1 MSEEGRRFG
10 GRYLITKRIAGG
22 GMAEVFM
29 ATDELL
35 GRTVALKLL
44 HPEFARDGA
53 FIERFRREARAA
65 ASLSDPRIVAIYDW
79 GSDDGTYYIVM
90 EYVEGKS
97 LKDMIQSEGPF
108 TPQRAV
114 EVAADVCAALHA
126 AHKRG
131 IVHRDVKPANIMVT
145 PSGETK
151 VMDFGIARAPQESGQ
166 TVTQTGTVM
175 GTANYISP
183 EQALAMPVDP
193 RSDVYSAGVVLYE
206 MLTRDVP
213 FKADTAVAIAY
224 KHVKEDPV
232 APSDLNPDVTPEV
245 DAVVLKAMA
254 KNPENRYQSADE
266 MRHDLDRLL
275 RGQPTEATPLL
286 PDRTAVIRP
295 GGGETIALRS
305 TDVVAG
311 RPPAHASGGGPKAAV
326 ITLVV
331 LLFLGVIAAAVA
343 LGFSFVGNNE
353 PPVAVPDVTRL
364 SRADAVNTL
373 NREGFEYE
381 LGEPEFSETVEKDR
395 VVRQEPEGGMK
406 AEPGTTVTL
415 FLSAGPD
422 RVAVPDLKGKTP
434 EDAGKALEDL
444 ELKLGLSRPEFDTSV
459 PQGRV
464 VRQSPEP
471 NQNVERGE
479 TVDVW
484 VSAGPETRQLV
495 DVTGVREQQAR
506 EALISAGFNVV
517 PRDTCDADREDNLVV
532 AQDPQPGNLPRGSNV
547 TITVNRTQQVPDV
560 RDMTE
565 QEAISL
571 LQQQGF
577 TVEVVDQT
585 VLLPTKKGRVID
597 QSPEPGSVACKGSK
611 VRITIQT

>member
-44 HPEFARDGA
+44 HPEYARDGA

-97 LKDMIQSEGPF
+97 LKDMIQSQGPF

-114 EVAADVCAALHA
+114 EVAGDVCAALHA

-145 PSGETK
+145 TSGETK

-183 EQALAMPVDP
+183 EQALAMPVDA

-232 APSDLNPDVTPEV
+232 APSDLNPDVTPDV

-266 MRHDLDRLL
+266 MRQDLDRLL
-275 RGQPTEATPLL
+275 RGQPTDATPLL

-295 GGGETIALRS
+295 GGGETIALRPA
-305 TDVVAG
+305 DVA
-311 RPPAHASGGGPKAAV
+311 P
-326 ITLVV
+326 
-331 LLFLGVIAAAVA
+331 
-343 LGFSFVGNNE
+343 
-353 PPVAVPDVTRL
+353 
-364 SRADAVNTL
+364 
-373 NREGFEYE
+373 
-381 LGEPEFSETVEKDR
+381 
-395 VVRQEPEGGMK
+395 
-406 AEPGTTVTL
+406 
-415 FLSAGPD
+415 
-422 RVAVPDLKGKTP
+422 
-434 EDAGKALEDL
+434 
-444 ELKLGLSRPEFDTSV
+444 
-459 PQGRV
+459 
-464 VRQSPEP
+464 
-471 NQNVERGE
+471 
-479 TVDVW
+479 
-484 VSAGPETRQLV
+484 
-495 DVTGVREQQAR
+495 
-506 EALISAGFNVV
+506 
-517 PRDTCDADREDNLVV
+517 
-532 AQDPQPGNLPRGSNV
+532 
-547 TITVNRTQQVPDV
+547 
-560 RDMTE
+560 
-565 QEAISL
+565 
-571 LQQQGF
+571 
-577 TVEVVDQT
+577 
-585 VLLPTKKGRVID
+585 
-597 QSPEPGSVACKGSK
+597 
-611 VRITIQT
+611 

>member
-1 MSEEGRRFG
+1 
-10 GRYLITKRIAGG
+10 
-22 GMAEVFM
+22 M
-29 ATDELL
+29 ATDVLL

-65 ASLSDPRIVAIYDW
+65 ASLSDPRIVSIFDW
-79 GSDDGTYYIVM
+79 GSDEGTYYIVM

-97 LKDMIQSEGPF
+97 LKEMIQSEGPF

-114 EVAADVCAALHA
+114 EIAADVCTALHA

-145 PSGETK
+145 SGGETK

-183 EQALAMPVDP
+183 EQALAMPVDA

-254 KNPENRYQSADE
+254 KNPDNRYQSADE
-266 MRHDLDRLL
+266 MRQDLDRLL
-275 RGQPTEATPLL
+275 RGQPTDATPLL

-295 GGGETIALRS
+295 GGETIALRS
-305 TDVVAG
+305 GDVLPG
-311 RPPAHASGGGPKAAV
+311 RPAARSGGGPRAAA

-331 LLFLGVIAAAVA
+331 LLFLGIIAAAVA
-343 LGFSFVGNNE
+343 LGFSWVGNE
-353 PPVAVPDVTRL
+353 EQAVVVPDVVNLTL
-364 SRADAVNTL
+364 GDASNKL
-373 NREGFEYE
+373 NQEG
-381 LGEPEFSETVEKDR
+381 LKVKRGEPEFSETIDEDR
-395 VVRQEPEGGMK
+395 VVRQEPEDGIK
-406 AEPGTTVTL
+406 AAPGDDVTL
-415 FLSAGPD
+415 FLSKGPD
-422 RVAVPDLKGKTP
+422 RVTVPDLHGKTP
-434 EDAGKALEDL
+434 EQANKILEDAN
-444 ELKLGLSRPEFDTSV
+444 LKLGLTANEFQDAT
-459 PQGRV
+459 PQGQIA
-464 VRQSPEP
+464 RQSPAP
-471 NQNVERGE
+471 NQKAERD
-479 TVDVW
+479 TSVDVW
-484 VSAGPETRQLV
+484 VSAGREMRQLV
-495 DVTGVREQQAR
+495 DVTGVGEKQAR
-506 EALISAGFNVV
+506 EALIAAGFNVV
-517 PRDTCDADREDNLVV
+517 PKDACDASKADGLVV
-532 AQDPQPGNLPRGSNV
+532 AQDPQPGNAPRGSNV
-547 TITVNRTQQVPDV
+547 TLTINRVQSVPNV

-565 QEAISL
+565 DEAISA
-571 LQQQGF
+571 LQQRGF
-577 TVEVVDQT
+577 QVEVVDQT
-585 VLLPTKKGRVID
+585 VLLPTKKGLVID
-597 QSPEPGSVACKGSK
+597 QNPDPGTAACKGDQ
-611 VRITIQT
+611 VRITVQK

>member
-1 MSEEGRRFG
+1 VSEEGRRFG

-65 ASLSDPRIVAIYDW
+65 ASLSDPRIVSIFDW
-79 GSDDGTYYIVM
+79 GSDEGTYYIVM

-97 LKDMIQSEGPF
+97 LKEMIQSEGPF

-114 EVAADVCAALHA
+114 EIAADVCTALHA

-145 PSGETK
+145 SGGETK

-183 EQALAMPVDP
+183 EQALAMPVDA

-254 KNPENRYQSADE
+254 KNPDNRYQSADE
-266 MRHDLDRLL
+266 MRQDLDRLL
-275 RGQPTEATPLL
+275 RGQPTDATPLL

-295 GGGETIALRS
+295 GGETIALRS
-305 TDVVAG
+305 GDVLPG
-311 RPPAHASGGGPKAAV
+311 RPAARSGGGPRAAA

-331 LLFLGVIAAAVA
+331 LLFLGIIAAAVA
-343 LGFSFVGNNE
+343 LGFSWVGNE
-353 PPVAVPDVTRL
+353 EQAVVVPDVVNLTL
-364 SRADAVNTL
+364 GDASNKL
-373 NREGFEYE
+373 NQEG
-381 LGEPEFSETVEKDR
+381 LKVKRGEPEFSETIDEDR
-395 VVRQEPEGGMK
+395 VVRQEPEDGIK
-406 AEPGTTVTL
+406 AAPGDDVTL
-415 FLSAGPD
+415 FLSKGPD
-422 RVAVPDLKGKTP
+422 RVTVPDLHGKTP
-434 EDAGKALEDL
+434 EQANKILEDAN
-444 ELKLGLSRPEFDTSV
+444 LKLGLTANEFQDAT
-459 PQGRV
+459 PQGQIA
-464 VRQSPEP
+464 RQSPAP
-471 NQNVERGE
+471 NQKAERD
-479 TVDVW
+479 TSVDVW
-484 VSAGPETRQLV
+484 VSAGREMRQLV
-495 DVTGVREQQAR
+495 DVTGVGEKQAR
-506 EALISAGFNVV
+506 EALIAAGFNVV
-517 PRDTCDADREDNLVV
+517 PKDACDASKADGLVV
-532 AQDPQPGNLPRGSNV
+532 AQDPQPGNAPRGSNV
-547 TITVNRTQQVPDV
+547 TLTINRVQSVPNV

-565 QEAISL
+565 DEAISA
-571 LQQQGF
+571 LQQRGF
-577 TVEVVDQT
+577 QVEVVDQT
-585 VLLPTKKGRVID
+585 VLLPTKKGLVID
-597 QSPEPGSVACKGSK
+597 QNPDPGTAACKGDQ
-611 VRITIQT
+611 VRITVQK